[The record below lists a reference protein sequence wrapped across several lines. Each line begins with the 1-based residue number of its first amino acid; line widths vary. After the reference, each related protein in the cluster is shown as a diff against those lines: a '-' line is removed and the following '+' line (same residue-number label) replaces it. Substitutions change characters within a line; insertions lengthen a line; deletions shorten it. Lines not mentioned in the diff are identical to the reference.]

1 MKLYKMKFLKK
12 HKSNLIFTAIILIIF
27 LTPLGFHLK
36 VFVNRY
42 INFSPSEIPL
52 EEQITLN
59 NYNWQLTDDKG
70 SQIDFNDFNDKVIV
84 INFWATWC
92 PPCVAEMPSFQKL
105 YDKYQDKVIFLFV
118 ANDKTEKVNK
128 FMIDK
133 SYHFQNFY
141 EVSNTPPELISS
153 SIPTTFIINKRGNII
168 MKKKGAAN
176 WNSDFI
182 HTFLNKHI

>member
-12 HKSNLIFTAIILIIF
+12 HKPNLIFTAIILIIF

-92 PPCVAEMPSFQKL
+92 PPCVAEMPSFQ
-105 YDKYQDKVIFLFV
+105 
-118 ANDKTEKVNK
+118 
-128 FMIDK
+128 
-133 SYHFQNFY
+133 
-141 EVSNTPPELISS
+141 
-153 SIPTTFIINKRGNII
+153 
-168 MKKKGAAN
+168 
-176 WNSDFI
+176 
-182 HTFLNKHI
+182 